1 MNEFTQVAK
10 ELPKAGTVGWYQRTA
25 FSDEQRS
32 KLDDALADRSLSAR
46 VISVVLQRWGY
57 DISPDQVS
65 HYRRR
70 YLAS

>member
-1 MNEFTQVAK
+1 MDEFAQAAK
-10 ELPKAGTVGWYQRTA
+10 ELPKPGTVGWYQRTA
-25 FSDEQRS
+25 FTDEERE
-32 KLDDALADRSLSAR
+32 KLDAALADRSLSAR

-57 DISPDQVS
+57 EISPDQVS